1 MKMKMLALLFSSLI
15 AQSAFAAAEVNVYS
29 NRQDEL
35 IKPIIQQFEKETG
48 IKVNVVFAKE
58 GLNERLEREGKLSP
72 ADLMLTVDI
81 SRLTDL
87 VDKDLVQPVD
97 SKTLQENI
105 PSIYRDPDN
114 KWFALTT
121 RVRAIYSSKD
131 RLGKL
136 DTIRLAE
143 HTNLGVVAVIGA
155 ATDVQQQL
163 LAPLV
168 LAHPAAQQLGGR
180 GLHRRDRLLEHHQTA
195 VQDQTDHRH
204 YRYTPGFHFALLVW
218 R

>member
-1 MKMKMLALLFSSLI
+1 MVITLYADKERMMKMKMLALAFSTLV
-15 AQSAFAAAEVNVYS
+15 AQSAFAAQEVNVYS

-81 SRLTDL
+81 SRLTEL

-105 PSIYRDPDN
+105 PSTPARSVL
-114 KWFALTT
+114 A
-121 RVRAIYSSKD
+121 SSTPSATKIWSS
-131 RLGKL
+131 LNSK
-136 DTIRLAE
+136 E
-143 HTNLGVVAVIGA
+143 KFVPVVAS
-155 ATDVQQQL
+155 TS
-163 LAPLV
+163 
-168 LAHPAAQQLGGR
+168 
-180 GLHRRDRLLEHHQTA
+180 TM
-195 VQDQTDHRH
+195 
-204 YRYTPGFHFALLVW
+204 W
-218 R
+218 RWFRP

>member
-1 MKMKMLALLFSSLI
+1 MKMKMLALAFSALV
-15 AQSAFAAAEVNVYS
+15 AQSALAAGEVNVYS

-35 IKPIIQQFEKETG
+35 IKPIIQQFEKESG

-87 VDKDLVQPVD
+87 VDKGLVQPVD
-97 SKTLQENI
+97 SKILQENI
-105 PSIYRDPDN
+105 PAIYRDPDN
-114 KWFALTT
+114 RWFALTT

-136 DTIRLAE
+136 DTISYEDLAKPE
-143 HTNLGVVAVIGA
+143 FKGKICTRSGKHEYNVA
-155 ATDVQQQL
+155 
-163 LAPLV
+163 LV
-168 LAHPAAQQLGGR
+168 
-180 GLHRRDRLLEHHQTA
+180 
-195 VQDQTDHRH
+195 
-204 YRYTPGFHFALLVW
+204 
-218 R
+218 

>member
-1 MKMKMLALLFSSLI
+1 MQTKMVITLYADKERMMKMKMLALAFSTLV
-15 AQSAFAAAEVNVYS
+15 AQSAFAAQEVNVYS

-81 SRLTDL
+81 SRLTEL

-105 PSIYRDPDN
+105 PPSIAIR
-114 KWFALTT
+114 TT
-121 RVRAIYSSKD
+121 AGS
-131 RLGKL
+131 
-136 DTIRLAE
+136 
-143 HTNLGVVAVIGA
+143 
-155 ATDVQQQL
+155 
-163 LAPLV
+163 P
-168 LAHPAAQQLGGR
+168 
-180 GLHRRDRLLEHHQTA
+180 
-195 VQDQTDHRH
+195 
-204 YRYTPGFHFALLVW
+204 
-218 R
+218 